1 MASAL
6 SSCAAALSSLR
17 ARMPALLGPVKLVP
31 ALEAS
36 RVAVPFRSASSAA
49 AGGSPVKAAA
59 IAHVRAASG
68 VAAPVEA
75 QAPAAASDVAPLMRP
90 YLAALLRSYL
100 ARNPT
105 SQKGVRL
112 VQEADGGR
120 PIVQDHLAFRTFGA
134 DGCGIESLA
143 KVFLDFGYV
152 RRDMLTFPAK
162 KLRAYWFAPPEHS
175 LAGDE
180 TDEGGVGLRQLPRV
194 FISELEVDKM
204 SALAQEVIRKHTS
217 AFNPLPSQVAAVS
230 SVLGALPWATP
241 SSTDYQTL
249 AAESEYA
256 AWTLVNAY
264 SLNHTTVSVHSTQ
277 PHVFAQPA
285 GSPGFAIDRLN
296 DFLQSKGLTLNS
308 DGSILKASPDGL
320 LLQSSSVADTRPFHF
335 SDGVT
340 LSVPSSYL
348 EFAERLV
355 LPEHKHLKAADVQ
368 EQHRREGFE
377 VGNADKIFES
387 TSSHQLAGRQ

>member
-17 ARMPALLGPVKLVP
+17 TRVPALLSPVKLAP
-31 ALEAS
+31 TLEAA
-36 RVAVPFRSASSAA
+36 RVAVPLRAASSAA
-49 AGGSPVKAAA
+49 GASSPVKAASV
-59 IAHVRAASG
+59 AHVRAASG

-75 QAPAAASDVAPLMRP
+75 PAAAASDLAPLMRP

-120 PIVQDHLAFRTFGA
+120 PVVQDHLAFRTFGV

-143 KVFLDFGYV
+143 KVFMDFGYV
-152 RRDMLTFPAK
+152 RRDTLTFPAK
-162 KLRAYWFAPPEHS
+162 KLRAFWFAPPEHS
-175 LAGDE
+175 LAIDE

-204 SALAQEVIRKHTS
+204 SSAAQEVIRKYTS
-217 AFNPLPSQVAAVS
+217 AFDPLPAQVAAVS
-230 SVLGALPWATP
+230 SVTGALPWATP
-241 SSTDYQTL
+241 TSTDYQTL
-249 AAESEYA
+249 ASESEYA

-277 PHVFAQPA
+277 PHVFQQPPGA
-285 GSPGFAIDRLN
+285 PGFAIDALN
-296 DFLQSKGLTLNS
+296 DFLQRKGLTLNS
-308 DGSILKASPDGL
+308 DGSILKASPDGM
-320 LLQSSSVADTRPFHF
+320 LLQSSSVADTRPFLF

-355 LPEHKHLKAADVQ
+355 LPEHKHVPAAEVQ

>member
-17 ARMPALLGPVKLVP
+17 TRVPTLLSPVKLTP
-31 ALEAS
+31 ALEAA
-36 RVAVPFRSASSAA
+36 RVVVPLRSASSAA
-49 AGGSPVKAAA
+49 GSGNPVKAAA
-59 IAHVRAASG
+59 VAHVRAASG

-75 QAPAAASDVAPLMRP
+75 PAAAASDVAPLMRP
-90 YLAALLRSYL
+90 YLSALLRSYL

-120 PIVQDHLAFRTFGA
+120 PIVQDHLAFRTFGT

-152 RRDMLTFPAK
+152 RRDMLSFPAK
-162 KLRAYWFAPPEHS
+162 KLRAFWFAPPEHS
-175 LAGDE
+175 LAIDE

-194 FISELEVDKM
+194 FISELEVDKT
-204 SALAQEVIRKHTS
+204 SAAAQEVIRKYTS
-217 AFNPLPSQVAAVS
+217 AFNPLPAQVAAVS
-230 SVLGALPWATP
+230 SVTGALPWATP
-241 SSTDYQTL
+241 TSTDYQTL

-277 PHVFAQPA
+277 PHVFQQPP
-285 GSPGFAIDRLN
+285 GSPGFAIDALN
-296 DFLQSKGLTLNS
+296 DFLQRKGLTLNS
-308 DGSILKASPDGL
+308 DGSILKASPDGM
-320 LLQSSSVADTRPFHF
+320 LLQSSSVADTRPFQF
-335 SDGVT
+335 ADGVT
-340 LSVPSSYL
+340 LDVPSSYL

-355 LPEHKHLKAADVQ
+355 LPEHKHLPAAEVQ
-368 EQHRREGFE
+368 EHHRREGFE